1 MVWIGWIIAIALMT
15 VLAYICWS
23 HAVILQPGKADAII
37 IVLGYVSKNG
47 RINPLLKERLDEAY
61 KRFQQYGHKY
71 IIVSGSCWFTSLGGR
86 TDEEVSG

>member
-1 MVWIGWIIAIALMT
+1 MDRMDNCNRAMT

-37 IVLGYVSKNG
+37 VLGYVSKDG
-47 RINPLLKERLDEAY
+47 RIHPLLKERLDEAY
-61 KRFQQYGHKY
+61 KQFQQYGHKY

-86 TDEEVSG
+86 ADEEVSG